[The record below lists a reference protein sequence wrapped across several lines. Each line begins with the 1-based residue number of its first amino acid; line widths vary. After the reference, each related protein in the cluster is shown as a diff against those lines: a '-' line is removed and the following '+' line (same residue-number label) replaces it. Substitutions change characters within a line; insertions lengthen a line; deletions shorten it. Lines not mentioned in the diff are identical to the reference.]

1 MIAMDRMHST
11 SPFLLSRRGA
21 VLSGLAVL
29 GGCVAESA
37 WPGPAV
43 TVPLRRADGFLM
55 PDGAVLPYR
64 VWRPAGE
71 VRAVA
76 LALHGFN
83 DSRNAWEI
91 PAPALTAAGI
101 LLYAPDQRGFGAA
114 PGRGLWPGGDALV
127 DDAATM
133 ARLLRAV
140 HPEVPLA
147 LIGESM
153 GGAVVMRLA
162 SEREPAADCYVLSAP
177 AVWGWSRM
185 NWAMQAGLV
194 LVAGLVPGLTVA
206 RGPVPVRATDNLD
219 ALRRLSRD
227 PLTIHETRF
236 DTLRGL
242 VDLMDDAQLAAPR
255 FRAPGL
261 FLYGAH
267 DELVP
272 AQATR
277 AMWQRLPEGAVR
289 AYYPD
294 GYHLLPRDLGRDA
307 VLRDVALWIT
317 DRVAP
322 RAAMAAAAGFL
333 ANRREEG

>member
-1 MIAMDRMHST
+1 
-11 SPFLLSRRGA
+11 
-21 VLSGLAVL
+21 
-29 GGCVAESA
+29 
-37 WPGPAV
+37 
-43 TVPLRRADGFLM
+43 M
-55 PDGAVLPYR
+55 PDGAVLPAR

-71 VRAVA
+71 IRAVA

-91 PAPALTAAGI
+91 PAPTLTEAGI

-127 DDAATM
+127 EDAETM
-133 ARLLRAV
+133 ARLLRAA
-140 HPEVPLA
+140 HPGVPLA

-153 GGAVVMRLA
+153 GGAVLMRLA
-162 SEREPAADCYVLSAP
+162 SERAVPVDRYVLSAP

-185 NWAMQAGLV
+185 NWAMQASLV
-194 LVAGLVPGLTVA
+194 LMAGLVPGLTVA

-227 PLTIHETRF
+227 PLTIHDTRF

-242 VDLMDDAQLAAPR
+242 VDLMDEAQRAASG

-261 FLYGAH
+261 FLYGGH

-272 AQATR
+272 VQAMH
-277 AMWQRLPEGAVR
+277 AMWERLPAGATR
-289 AYYPD
+289 AYYPK
-294 GYHLLPRDLGRDA
+294 GYHLLLRDLGRDA
-307 VLRDVALWIT
+307 ILADLAGWIT
-317 DRVAP
+317 QGIAP

-333 ANRREEG
+333 SGDPQLG